1 MITSSTRA
9 EEIKRQTKAERNVA
23 RELLLNKERKID
35 TSVKKDNFEE
45 NDKLVIN
52 GRIFTNT
59 HEKDKKNRLRN
70 TIRSKTRLPREKNKI
85 NKSPYVPIYKKS

>member
-52 GRIFTNT
+52 GRIFTNI